1 MEGATCMAICQ
12 FSLGATFREMLCR
25 FVGIDLGY
33 YLIQGSLQKSSE
45 RLKKAEVKSSNE
57 RKKRRKML
65 KFKNITKIQRTIANE
80 GPPYKADDFA

>member
-1 MEGATCMAICQ
+1 MLGDTLWKVQLAWLFVSFPLHGYLSVCQ
-12 FSLGATFREMLCR
+12 F
-25 FVGIDLGY
+25 

-80 GPPYKADDFA
+80 GPPYKAVDFA